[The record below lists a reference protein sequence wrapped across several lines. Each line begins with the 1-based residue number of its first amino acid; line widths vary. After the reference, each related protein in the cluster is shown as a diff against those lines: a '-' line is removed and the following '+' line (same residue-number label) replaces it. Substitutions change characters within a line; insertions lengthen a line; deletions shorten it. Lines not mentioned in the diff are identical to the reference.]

1 MTLVRVRVPATTANL
16 GPGFDV
22 LGLALDWWNTL
33 EVRPQPPG
41 AADHIVVAGEGA
53 ATLPR
58 DARHRSLQA
67 IQAVYDAVGVPRP
80 RLHLQAH
87 NAIPLGSGLG
97 SSAAAAL
104 AGALAANALL
114 GWPLSRRQ
122 LLSLVARL
130 EGHPDNAAPALY
142 GGLTACGWD
151 DDGQVWVRPLP
162 VAEEWLQDGLTVWV
176 ALPAVNLST
185 AQARQALPEHIPLK
199 DAAYNLGQA
208 VRVVEAFRTGDAVLL
223 GAAMRDRWH
232 QPYRLRL
239 IPGAS
244 EALHAARQAGAWAA
258 ALSGAGPSVVAF
270 AGPDSAAVGQALR
283 QTFAHAGVSARVWR
297 VVPTRRGAHSD
308 PPPPPEWSAAV

>member
-1 MTLVRVRVPATTANL
+1 MRSTTVQVLVPATTANL

-22 LGLALDWWNTL
+22 LGLALNLWNRL
-33 EVRPQPPG
+33 EVSLIPRASRDQ
-41 AADHIVVAGEGA
+41 IFNYGEGA
-53 ATLPR
+53 AQLPR
-58 DARHRSLQA
+58 DARHRALQA
-67 IQAVYDAVGVPRP
+67 AQAVYDAVHVPRP
-80 RLHLQAH
+80 RLRLRAC
-87 NAIPLGSGLG
+87 NCIPLGSGLG

-151 DDGQVWVRPLP
+151 DDGQVWVRSLP

-208 VRVVEAFRTGDAVLL
+208 VRVIEAFRTGDAALL
-223 GAAMRDRWH
+223 GAAMHDRWH

-244 EALHAARQAGAWAA
+244 EALHAARQAGAWA
-258 ALSGAGPSVVAF
+258 
-270 AGPDSAAVGQALR
+270 
-283 QTFAHAGVSARVWR
+283 
-297 VVPTRRGAHSD
+297 
-308 PPPPPEWSAAV
+308 

>member
-1 MTLVRVRVPATTANL
+1 MAVSTVRVRVPATTANL

-33 EVRPQPPG
+33 EVGLAPG
-41 AADHIVVAGEGA
+41 NATDHIEVHGEGA

-67 IQAVYDAVGVPRP
+67 IQAVYDAVAKPRP
-80 RLHLQAH
+80 PLRLRAH

-114 GWPLSRRQ
+114 GWPLTQRQ
-122 LLSLVARL
+122 VLTLVARL

-151 DDGQVWVRPLP
+151 DDGHVWVQPLP
-162 VAEEWLQDGLTVWV
+162 LAEAWRRGGLRVWV
-176 ALPAVNLST
+176 ALPQVELST
-185 AQARQALPEHIPLK
+185 EQARQALPRRIPLA
-199 DAAYNLGQA
+199 DAVYNLGQA
-208 VRVVEAFRTGDAVLL
+208 VRVVEAFRTGDPERLA
-223 GAAMRDRWH
+223 AAMHDRWH
-232 QPYRLRL
+232 QPYRLPL
-239 IPGAS
+239 IPGAA
-244 EALHAARQAGAWAA
+244 EALAAAREAGAWAA

-270 AGPDSAAVGQALR
+270 AGPQSAPVGQALK
-283 QTFAHAGVSARVWR
+283 QAFARAGVAARVWQ
-297 VVPTRRGAHSD
+297 VQPTTQGARTHPA
-308 PPPPPEWSAAV
+308 PPGEARP